1 MGKRP
6 SYFTSSEFLDAG
18 SPSNIYVDFVIRKHF
33 ASFSFTHFNFQES
46 IWHFILFPIWFA
58 PHIDGSETNK
68 LIWYSWK
75 KFGWPIFVVI
85 SMAQS
90 IKKENGRNFIA
101 SFPRDCIKVKEGLF
115 SADLLLPQSRN
126 LVELQGHLPYQ
137 PPASFYWQ
145 RGDCYLATHWNYFQI
160 TLHTD
165 SSPFLDKKFLWY

>member
-33 ASFSFTHFNFQES
+33 ASYSFTHFNFQES

-75 KFGWPIFVVI
+75 KIWVTYFGGHFNGPEHQKREWPQFYCFFSQRLYKSQRGTIFGWFVTATKSQFSWAARPFAIPTTSLFLLTKGRLLSSCLLTGIIF
-85 SMAQS
+85 
-90 IKKENGRNFIA
+90 K
-101 SFPRDCIKVKEGLF
+101 
-115 SADLLLPQSRN
+115 
-126 LVELQGHLPYQ
+126 
-137 PPASFYWQ
+137 
-145 RGDCYLATHWNYFQI
+145 
-160 TLHTD
+160 
-165 SSPFLDKKFLWY
+165 